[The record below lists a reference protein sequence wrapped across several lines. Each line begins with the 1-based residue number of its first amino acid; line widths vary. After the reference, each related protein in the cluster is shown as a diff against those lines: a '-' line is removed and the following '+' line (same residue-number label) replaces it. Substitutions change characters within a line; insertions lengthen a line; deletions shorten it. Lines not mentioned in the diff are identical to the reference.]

1 MGPRRLGRDLALK
14 LLFQVDV
21 GRIPLAEVLAHFRE
35 DSAHLPCAA
44 LDYAESLAKGVAL
57 HLPEIDRI
65 LDELAEGWTIDRLA
79 SVDRNVLRIASY
91 ELLHEQSVPV
101 SVVIN
106 EAVEL
111 AKKYSTA
118 DSGRF
123 VNGILANVARR
134 LGLPEKRQSDQG
146 AGTEAEG

>member
-35 DSAHLPCAA
+35 DSGRLPASA
-44 LDYAESLAKGVAL
+44 LDYAESLAKGVAQ
-57 HLPEIDRI
+57 HLREIDRM
-65 LDELAEGWTIDRLA
+65 LDELAEGWSIERLA
-79 SVDRNVLRIASY
+79 SVDRNILRIASY
-91 ELLHEQSVPV
+91 ELLHERSVPV

-118 DSGRF
+118 ESGRF
-123 VNGILANVARR
+123 VNGILASVARR
-134 LGLPEKRQSDQG
+134 HGLPEKRRSDQS
-146 AGTEAEG
+146 AGIEVEG

>member
-1 MGPRRLGRDLALK
+1 MGPRRVGRDLALK

-21 GRIPLAEVLAHFRE
+21 GRIPLAEVLSHFRE
-35 DSAHLPCAA
+35 DNPGIPSAA
-44 LDYAESLAKGVAL
+44 LDYAESLAKGVAQ
-57 HLPEIDRI
+57 HLDEIDRI

-91 ELLHEQSVPV
+91 ELMHEPSVPV

-118 DSGRF
+118 ESGRF
-123 VNGILANVARR
+123 VNGLLANVARR
-134 LGLPEKRQSDQG
+134 LGLPEKGQSSQG
-146 AGTEAEG
+146 QPTNTEV